1 MLTDSFNDV
10 KSGIYESLITEVIQD
25 NLSKIETHYNVEK
38 QNLDPADAAL
48 YLSRFLQNLLHWLL
62 ETCPKGNDKVVQQV
76 KISNA
81 LIYWLRDYLKT
92 EEITEN
98 LIVAKGELLKS
109 LYSTTNPIAANLK
122 EYVAKITPLTGL
134 TQSELFT
141 GSNVGLSLE
150 TELKREILSSDEI
163 WWLVSFI
170 KWTGVRI
177 FADELK
183 MLTDSGKKLKVIT
196 TSYMGATDQKAVN
209 FLGSLRNTEIK
220 LSYNISQERLHAKA
234 YMFLRNSG
242 FDTGYIGSSNMSRS
256 ALTNGLEWNLK
267 VTTKEIPHIIKKFK
281 STFETYWASSDF
293 ESYHPE
299 NEIAQER
306 LKTSLAEARGEI
318 REYPVLFF
326 DLTPHPY
333 QEQILER
340 LSVERSVHNRWRN
353 LVVAATGTGKT
364 LISAFDYQRFKREKV
379 SAKLL
384 YVAHR
389 QEILIQARITFQA
402 VLRDST
408 FGELWVGNE
417 KPSHYEHLFVSVQ
430 TLNNQI
436 GNIDLTSDFYDVVI
450 IDEVHHIA
458 AVSYRPILKRFSPK
472 ILLGLTA
479 TPERHDGTSIL
490 DDFCGTIAAELRLP
504 DAITRRYLCPFQY
517 FGINDSVD
525 LSSVEWKHGR
535 YLPSELTHLYT
546 NDNTR
551 VKHILRNMNEI
562 LGDIHSIKC
571 LAFCVSQDH
580 AEYMR
585 KKFLLEKIKADVL
598 TSINGT
604 ERSVLRQKL
613 ISGEINVLFVVDIFN
628 EGVDIPEIDTVL
640 FLRPTESLTVFL
652 QQLGRGLRL
661 TDSKD
666 CLTVLDF
673 VGNAKPEYD
682 FSSKFRGMVG
692 KSHISITE
700 EIENDFPNLPLGCSI
715 VLQKQSKEIILR
727 NIKQA
732 LVNQRRL
739 LGWIGSYSQHSEVL
753 TLPNFLKQYPSV
765 TLEDIYKSKI
775 DGGGGW
781 TRLCIKAKKIQD
793 TVDKNIEKSLFKG
806 ISNRILQ
813 CSSYSYLQFL
823 LRLFKSEG
831 KWDTSSAIE
840 NQWAMMTHYDFW
852 QQPGKDFNFKTIEE
866 SLLFL
871 ASDSILRT
879 EFIDVISLAIG
890 RIDTEEIDMGLSG
903 TALKLHSRYTRDEIL
918 ASFGVH
924 TFEKKY
930 SSREGVLFIK
940 EINTELLFVTLNKS
954 DNRFSPTTR
963 YHDYAISENLFH
975 WQSQNSARPDKGKGL
990 SYVSHKTIEK
1000 TIILFVREQSNDEYG
1015 RAMGFVNLGVVGLQ
1029 GNYGSQP
1036 MNITWKLENPLP
1048 SFLWKEAAKLAAG

>member
-1 MLTDSFNDV
+1 MM
-10 KSGIYESLITEVIQD
+10 SGLYEELITQLLQD
-25 NLSKIETHYNVEK
+25 KLSECEGECYFIERQPLEA
-38 QNLDPADAAL
+38 ADAAL
-48 YLSRFLQNLLHWLL
+48 YLSHFLQHILHVIF
-62 ETCPKGNDKVVQQV
+62 ESFKVQDKISKQ
-76 KISNA
+76 IELSNA
-81 LIYWLRDYLKT
+81 LIYWLRDYLDN
-92 EEITEN
+92 ESLTEN
-98 LIVAKGELLKS
+98 IIDAKGQLLKA
-109 LYSTTNPIAANLK
+109 LYSTKNPVATDLK
-122 EYVAKITPLTGL
+122 AYVNKITPITGL
-134 TQSELFT
+134 SQSELFT

-150 TELKREILSSDEI
+150 SELKREILSSDEI

-183 MLTDSGKKLKVIT
+183 QFTNSGRKLKIIT

-209 FLGSLRNTEIK
+209 FLGSLPNTEVRM
-220 LSYNISQERLHAKA
+220 SYNTSQERLHAKS
-234 YMFLRNSG
+234 YMFLRDSG
-242 FDTGYIGSSNMSRS
+242 FDTGYIGSSNISRS

-267 VTTKEIPHIIKKFK
+267 VTTQEIPHIITKFK
-281 STFETYWASSDF
+281 STFETYWESHEF
-293 ESYHPE
+293 EKYHPDDE
-299 NEIAQER
+299 KDQIR
-306 LKTSLAEARGEI
+306 LKKSLANARGVQNND
-318 REYPVLFF
+318 PVLFF
-326 DLTPHPY
+326 DLEPHSY
-333 QEQILER
+333 QKQILEK
-340 LSVERSVHNRWRN
+340 LHIERTIHGRHKN
-353 LVVAATGTGKT
+353 LIVAATGTGKT
-364 LISAFDYQRFKREKV
+364 VISAFDFRRFNRENPG
-379 SAKLL
+379 AKLL
-384 YVAHR
+384 FVAHR
-389 QEILIQARITFQA
+389 EEMLKQARKTFQA
-402 VLRDST
+402 VLRDAS
-408 FGELWVGNE
+408 FGELWVGGI
-417 KPSHYEHLFVSVQ
+417 KPEHFNQLFVSVQ
-430 TLNNQI
+430 TLKRQI
-436 GNIDLTSDFYDVVI
+436 ESLDLTDNFYDMII
-450 IDEVHHIA
+450 IDEVHHISA
-458 AVSYRPILKRFSPK
+458 SSYRPILSRFSPD

-479 TPERHDGTSIL
+479 TPERQDGKSIL
-490 DDFCGTIAAELRLP
+490 EDFCHTIAAELRLS
-504 DAITRRYLCPFQY
+504 DAINRRYLCPFQY
-517 FGINDSVD
+517 FGIDDVVD
-525 LSSVEWKHGR
+525 LSSVAWKKGR
-535 YLPSELTHLYT
+535 YIPGELTRIYT
-546 NDNTR
+546 QNDNR
-551 VKHILRNMNEI
+551 VNHILQNMESI
-562 LGDIHSIKC
+562 LEDIHAIKC

-580 AEYMR
+580 ADYMA
-585 KKFLLEKIKADVL
+585 KKFLIKNVRSAVL
-598 TSINGT
+598 TSRNSQDRNI
-604 ERSVLRQKL
+604 LREKL
-613 ISGEINVLFVVDIFN
+613 IRGELNILFVVDIFN

-732 LVNQRRL
+732 VVNQRRL
-739 LGWIGSYSQHSEVL
+739 LGWIGNYSQHSEVL

-890 RIDTEEIDMGLSG
+890 RIDTEEINMELSNS
-903 TALKLHSRYTRDEIL
+903 ALKLHSRYTRDEIL

-924 TFEKKY
+924 TFERKS

-940 EINTELLFVTLNKS
+940 EINVELLFVTLNKS
-954 DNRFSPTTR
+954 DKRFSPTTR

-990 SYVSHKTIEK
+990 SYVSHKKTGK

>member
-1 MLTDSFNDV
+1 MM
-10 KSGIYESLITEVIQD
+10 SGLYEELITQLLQD
-25 NLSKIETHYNVEK
+25 KLSECEGECYFIERQPLEA
-38 QNLDPADAAL
+38 ADAAL
-48 YLSRFLQNLLHWLL
+48 YLSHFLQHILHVIF
-62 ETCPKGNDKVVQQV
+62 ESFKVQDKISKQ
-76 KISNA
+76 IELSNA
-81 LIYWLRDYLKT
+81 LIYWLRDYLDN
-92 EEITEN
+92 ESLTEN
-98 LIVAKGELLKS
+98 IIDAKGQLLKA
-109 LYSTTNPIAANLK
+109 LYSTKNPVATDLK
-122 EYVAKITPLTGL
+122 AYVNKITPITGL
-134 TQSELFT
+134 SQSELFT

-150 TELKREILSSDEI
+150 SELKREILSSDEI

-183 MLTDSGKKLKVIT
+183 QFTNSGRKLKIIT

-209 FLGSLRNTEIK
+209 FLGSLPNTEVRM
-220 LSYNISQERLHAKA
+220 SYNTSQERLHAKS
-234 YMFLRNSG
+234 YMFLRDSG
-242 FDTGYIGSSNMSRS
+242 FDTGYIGSSNISRS

-267 VTTKEIPHIIKKFK
+267 VTTQEIPHIITKFK
-281 STFETYWASSDF
+281 STFETYWESHEF
-293 ESYHPE
+293 EKYHPDDE
-299 NEIAQER
+299 KDQIR
-306 LKTSLAEARGEI
+306 LKKSLANARGVQNND
-318 REYPVLFF
+318 PVLFF
-326 DLTPHPY
+326 DLEPHSY
-333 QEQILER
+333 QKQILEK
-340 LSVERSVHNRWRN
+340 LHIERTIHGRHKN
-353 LVVAATGTGKT
+353 LIVAATGTGKT
-364 LISAFDYQRFKREKV
+364 VISAFDFRRFNRENPG
-379 SAKLL
+379 AKLL
-384 YVAHR
+384 FVAHR
-389 QEILIQARITFQA
+389 EEMLKQARKTFQA
-402 VLRDST
+402 VLRDAS
-408 FGELWVGNE
+408 FGELWVGGI
-417 KPSHYEHLFVSVQ
+417 KPEHFNQLFVSVQ
-430 TLNNQI
+430 TLKGQI
-436 GNIDLTSDFYDVVI
+436 KSLVLTDDFYDMIV
-450 IDEVHHIA
+450 IDEVHHISA
-458 AVSYRPILKRFSPK
+458 NSYRSILSLFSPD

-479 TPERHDGTSIL
+479 TPERQDGKSIL
-490 DDFCGTIAAELRLP
+490 EDFCHTIAAELRLS
-504 DAITRRYLCPFQY
+504 DAINRRYLCPFQY
-517 FGINDSVD
+517 FGIDDVVD
-525 LSSVEWKHGR
+525 LSDVAWKKGR
-535 YLPSELTHLYT
+535 YIPGELTQIYT
-546 NDNTR
+546 QNDNR
-551 VKHILRNMNEI
+551 VNHILQNMDSI
-562 LGDIHSIKC
+562 LEDIHAIKC

-580 AEYMR
+580 ADYMAQ
-585 KKFLLEKIKADVL
+585 KFLIKNVRSAVL
-598 TSINGT
+598 TSRNSKDRDI
-604 ERSVLRQKL
+604 LREKL
-613 ISGEINVLFVVDIFN
+613 IRGELNILFVVDIFN

>member
-1 MLTDSFNDV
+1 MM
-10 KSGIYESLITEVIQD
+10 SGLYEELITQLLQD
-25 NLSKIETHYNVEK
+25 KLSECEGECYFIERQPLEA
-38 QNLDPADAAL
+38 ADAAL
-48 YLSRFLQNLLHWLL
+48 YLSHFLQHILHVIF
-62 ETCPKGNDKVVQQV
+62 ESFKVQDKISKQ
-76 KISNA
+76 IELSNA
-81 LIYWLRDYLKT
+81 LIYWLRDYLDN
-92 EEITEN
+92 EHLTEN
-98 LIVAKGELLKS
+98 IIDAKGQLLKA
-109 LYSTTNPIAANLK
+109 LYSTKNPVATDLK
-122 EYVAKITPLTGL
+122 AYVNKITPITGL
-134 TQSELFT
+134 SQSELFT

-150 TELKREILSSDEI
+150 SELKREILSSDEI

-183 MLTDSGKKLKVIT
+183 QFTNSGRKLKIIT

-209 FLGSLRNTEIK
+209 FLGSLPNTEVRM
-220 LSYNISQERLHAKA
+220 SYNTSQERLHAKS
-234 YMFLRNSG
+234 YMFLRDSG
-242 FDTGYIGSSNMSRS
+242 FDTGYIGSSNISRS

-267 VTTKEIPHIIKKFK
+267 VTTQEIPHIITKFK
-281 STFETYWASSDF
+281 STFETYWESHEF
-293 ESYHPE
+293 EKYHPDDE
-299 NEIAQER
+299 KDQIR
-306 LKTSLAEARGEI
+306 LKKSLANARGVQNND
-318 REYPVLFF
+318 PVLFF
-326 DLTPHPY
+326 DLEPHSY
-333 QEQILER
+333 QKQILEK
-340 LSVERSVHNRWRN
+340 LHIERTIHGRHKN
-353 LVVAATGTGKT
+353 LIVAATGTGKT
-364 LISAFDYQRFKREKV
+364 VISAFDFRRFNRENPG
-379 SAKLL
+379 AKLL
-384 YVAHR
+384 FVAHR
-389 QEILIQARITFQA
+389 EEMLKQARKTFQA
-402 VLRDST
+402 VLRDAS
-408 FGELWVGNE
+408 FGELWVGGI
-417 KPSHYEHLFVSVQ
+417 KPEHFNQLFVSVQ
-430 TLNNQI
+430 TLKGQI
-436 GNIDLTSDFYDVVI
+436 KSLVLTDDFYDMIV
-450 IDEVHHIA
+450 IDEVHHISA
-458 AVSYRPILKRFSPK
+458 NSYRSILSLFSPD

-479 TPERHDGTSIL
+479 TPERQDGKSIL
-490 DDFCGTIAAELRLP
+490 EDFCHTIAAELRLS
-504 DAITRRYLCPFQY
+504 DAINRRYLCPFQY
-517 FGINDSVD
+517 FGIDDVVD
-525 LSSVEWKHGR
+525 LSDVAWKKGR
-535 YLPSELTHLYT
+535 YIPGELTQIYT
-546 NDNTR
+546 QNDNR
-551 VKHILRNMNEI
+551 VNHILQNMDSI
-562 LGDIHSIKC
+562 LEDIHAIKC

-580 AEYMR
+580 ADYMAQ
-585 KKFLLEKIKADVL
+585 KFLIKNVRSAVL
-598 TSINGT
+598 TSRNSKDRDI
-604 ERSVLRQKL
+604 LREKL
-613 ISGEINVLFVVDIFN
+613 IRGELNILFVVDIFN

>member
-1 MLTDSFNDV
+1 MM
-10 KSGIYESLITEVIQD
+10 SGLYEELITQLLQD
-25 NLSKIETHYNVEK
+25 KLSECEGECYFIERQPLEA
-38 QNLDPADAAL
+38 ADAAL
-48 YLSRFLQNLLHWLL
+48 YLSHFLQHILHVIF
-62 ETCPKGNDKVVQQV
+62 ESFKVQDKISKQ
-76 KISNA
+76 IELSNA
-81 LIYWLRDYLKT
+81 LIYWLRDYLDN
-92 EEITEN
+92 ESLTEN
-98 LIVAKGELLKS
+98 IIDAKGQLLKA
-109 LYSTTNPIAANLK
+109 LYSTKNPVATDLK
-122 EYVAKITPLTGL
+122 AYVNKITPITGL
-134 TQSELFT
+134 SQSELFT

-150 TELKREILSSDEI
+150 SELKREILSSDEI

-183 MLTDSGKKLKVIT
+183 QFTNSGRKLKIIT

-209 FLGSLRNTEIK
+209 FLGSLPNTEVRM
-220 LSYNISQERLHAKA
+220 SYNTSQERLHAKS
-234 YMFLRNSG
+234 YMFLRDSG
-242 FDTGYIGSSNMSRS
+242 FDTGYIGSSNISRS

-267 VTTKEIPHIIKKFK
+267 VTTQEIPHIITKFK
-281 STFETYWASSDF
+281 STFETYWESHEF
-293 ESYHPE
+293 EKYHPDDE
-299 NEIAQER
+299 KDQIR
-306 LKTSLAEARGEI
+306 LKKSLANARGVQNND
-318 REYPVLFF
+318 PVLFF
-326 DLTPHPY
+326 DLEPHSY
-333 QEQILER
+333 QKQILEK
-340 LSVERSVHNRWRN
+340 LHIERTIHSRHKN
-353 LVVAATGTGKT
+353 LIVAATGTGKT
-364 LISAFDYQRFKREKV
+364 VISAFDFRRFNRENPG
-379 SAKLL
+379 AKLL
-384 YVAHR
+384 FVAHR
-389 QEILIQARITFQA
+389 EEMLKQARKTFQA
-402 VLRDST
+402 VLRDAS
-408 FGELWVGNE
+408 FGELWVGGI
-417 KPSHYEHLFVSVQ
+417 KPEHFNQLFVSVQ
-430 TLNNQI
+430 TLKGQI
-436 GNIDLTSDFYDVVI
+436 KSLVLTDDFYDMIV
-450 IDEVHHIA
+450 IDEVHHISA
-458 AVSYRPILKRFSPK
+458 NSYRSILSLFSPD

-479 TPERHDGTSIL
+479 TPERQDGKSIL
-490 DDFCGTIAAELRLP
+490 EDFCHTIAAELRLS
-504 DAITRRYLCPFQY
+504 DAINRRYLCPFQY
-517 FGINDSVD
+517 FGIDDVVD
-525 LSSVEWKHGR
+525 LSDVAWKKGR
-535 YLPSELTHLYT
+535 YIPGELTQIYT
-546 NDNTR
+546 QNDNR
-551 VKHILRNMNEI
+551 VNHILQNMDSI
-562 LGDIHSIKC
+562 LEDIHAIKC

-580 AEYMR
+580 ADYMAQ
-585 KKFLLEKIKADVL
+585 KFLIKNVRSAVL
-598 TSINGT
+598 TSRNSKDRDI
-604 ERSVLRQKL
+604 LREKL
-613 ISGEINVLFVVDIFN
+613 IRGELNILFVVDIFN

-739 LGWIGSYSQHSEVL
+739 LGWISNYSQHSEVL

>member
-1 MLTDSFNDV
+1 MM
-10 KSGIYESLITEVIQD
+10 SGLYEELITQLLQDKLSECEDECYFIERQPLEV
-25 NLSKIETHYNVEK
+25 
-38 QNLDPADAAL
+38 ADAAL
-48 YLSRFLQNLLHWLL
+48 YLSHFLQHILHVVF
-62 ETCPKGNDKVVQQV
+62 ESFKVQDKVSKQ
-76 KISNA
+76 IELSNA
-81 LIYWLRDYLKT
+81 LIYWLRDYLDN
-92 EEITEN
+92 ESLTEN
-98 LIVAKGELLKS
+98 IIDAKGQLLKA
-109 LYSTTNPIAANLK
+109 LYSTKNPVATDLK
-122 EYVAKITPLTGL
+122 AYVNKITPITGL
-134 TQSELFT
+134 SQSELFT

-150 TELKREILSSDEI
+150 SELKREILSSDEI

-183 MLTDSGKKLKVIT
+183 QFTNSGRKLKIIT

-209 FLGSLRNTEIK
+209 FLGSLPNTEVRM
-220 LSYNISQERLHAKA
+220 SYNTSQERLHAKS
-234 YMFLRNSG
+234 YMFLRDSG
-242 FDTGYIGSSNMSRS
+242 FDTGYIGSSNISRS

-267 VTTKEIPHIIKKFK
+267 VTTQEIPHILTKFK
-281 STFETYWASSDF
+281 STFETYWESHEF
-293 ESYHPE
+293 EKYHPDDE
-299 NEIAQER
+299 KDQIR
-306 LKTSLAEARGEI
+306 LKKSLANARGIHHDE
-318 REYPVLFF
+318 PVLFF
-326 DLTPHPY
+326 DLEPHPY
-333 QEQILER
+333 QKQILEK
-340 LSVERSVHNRWRN
+340 LHIERTIHGRHKN
-353 LVVAATGTGKT
+353 LIVAATGTGKT
-364 LISAFDYQRFKREKV
+364 VISAFDFRQFNRENPG
-379 SAKLL
+379 AKLL
-384 YVAHR
+384 FVAHR
-389 QEILIQARITFQA
+389 EEMLKQARKTFQA
-402 VLRDST
+402 VLRDAS
-408 FGELWVGNE
+408 FGELWVGGI
-417 KPSHYEHLFVSVQ
+417 KPEHFNQLFVSVQ
-430 TLNNQI
+430 TLKRQI
-436 GNIDLTSDFYDVVI
+436 ESLDLTDNFYDMII
-450 IDEVHHIA
+450 IDEVHHISA
-458 AVSYRPILKRFSPK
+458 SSYRPILSRFSPD

-479 TPERHDGTSIL
+479 TPERQDGKSIL
-490 DDFCGTIAAELRLP
+490 EDFCHTIAAELRLS
-504 DAITRRYLCPFQY
+504 DAINRRYLCPFQY
-517 FGINDSVD
+517 FGIDDVVD
-525 LSSVEWKHGR
+525 LSSVAWKKGR
-535 YLPSELTHLYT
+535 YIPGELTRIYT
-546 NDNTR
+546 QNDNR
-551 VKHILRNMNEI
+551 VNHILQNMESI
-562 LGDIHSIKC
+562 LEDIHAIKC

-580 AEYMR
+580 ADYMA
-585 KKFLLEKIKADVL
+585 KKFLIKNVRSAVL
-598 TSINGT
+598 TSRNSQDRNI
-604 ERSVLRQKL
+604 LREKL
-613 ISGEINVLFVVDIFN
+613 IRGELNILFVVDIFN

-732 LVNQRRL
+732 VVNQRRL
-739 LGWIGSYSQHSEVL
+739 LGWIGNYSQHSEVL

-793 TVDKNIEKSLFKG
+793 TVDENIEKSLFKG
-806 ISNRILQ
+806 VSNRILQ

-823 LRLFKSEG
+823 LRLFNSKG
-831 KWDTSSAIE
+831 KWNTSSAVE
-840 NQWAMMTHYDFW
+840 NQWAMMAHYDFW

-890 RIDTEEIDMGLSG
+890 RIDTEEINMELSNS
-903 TALKLHSRYTRDEIL
+903 ALKLHSRYTRDEIL

-924 TFEKKY
+924 TFERKS

-940 EINTELLFVTLNKS
+940 EINVELLFVTLNKS
-954 DNRFSPTTR
+954 DKRFSPTTR

-990 SYVSHKTIEK
+990 SYVSHKKTGK

>member
-1 MLTDSFNDV
+1 MKTGL
-10 KSGIYESLITEVIQD
+10 YEELITQLLQD
-25 NLSKIETHYNVEK
+25 KLSECEGECYFIERQPLEA
-38 QNLDPADAAL
+38 ADAAL
-48 YLSRFLQNLLHWLL
+48 YLSHFLQHILHVIF
-62 ETCPKGNDKVVQQV
+62 ESFKVQDKISKQ
-76 KISNA
+76 IELSNA
-81 LIYWLRDYLKT
+81 LIYWLRDYLDN
-92 EEITEN
+92 ESLTEN
-98 LIVAKGELLKS
+98 IIDAKGQLLKA
-109 LYSTTNPIAANLK
+109 LYSTKNPVATDLK
-122 EYVAKITPLTGL
+122 AYVNKITPITGL
-134 TQSELFT
+134 SQSELFT

-150 TELKREILSSDEI
+150 SELKREILSSDEI

-183 MLTDSGKKLKVIT
+183 QFTNSGRKLKIIT

-209 FLGSLRNTEIK
+209 FLGSLPNTEVRM
-220 LSYNISQERLHAKA
+220 SYNTSQERLHAKS
-234 YMFLRNSG
+234 YMFLRDSG
-242 FDTGYIGSSNMSRS
+242 FDTGYIGSSNISRS

-267 VTTKEIPHIIKKFK
+267 VTTQEIPHIITKFK
-281 STFETYWASSDF
+281 STFETYWESHEF
-293 ESYHPE
+293 EKYHPDDE
-299 NEIAQER
+299 KDQIR
-306 LKTSLAEARGEI
+306 LKKSLANARGVQNND
-318 REYPVLFF
+318 PVLFF
-326 DLTPHPY
+326 DLEPHSY
-333 QEQILER
+333 QKQILEK
-340 LSVERSVHNRWRN
+340 LHIERTIHGRHKN
-353 LVVAATGTGKT
+353 LIVAATGTGKT
-364 LISAFDYQRFKREKV
+364 VISAFDFRRFNRENPG
-379 SAKLL
+379 AKLL
-384 YVAHR
+384 FVAHR
-389 QEILIQARITFQA
+389 EEMLKQARKTFQA
-402 VLRDST
+402 VLRDAS
-408 FGELWVGNE
+408 FGELWVGGI
-417 KPSHYEHLFVSVQ
+417 KPEHFNQLFVSVQ
-430 TLNNQI
+430 TLKGQI
-436 GNIDLTSDFYDVVI
+436 KSLVLTDDFYDMIV
-450 IDEVHHIA
+450 IDEVHHISA
-458 AVSYRPILKRFSPK
+458 NSYRSILSLFSPD

-479 TPERHDGTSIL
+479 TPERQDGKSIL
-490 DDFCGTIAAELRLP
+490 EDFCHTIAAELRLS
-504 DAITRRYLCPFQY
+504 DAINRRYLCPFQY
-517 FGINDSVD
+517 FGIDDVVD
-525 LSSVEWKHGR
+525 LSDVTWKKGR
-535 YLPSELTHLYT
+535 YIPGELTQIYT
-546 NDNTR
+546 QNDNR
-551 VKHILRNMNEI
+551 VNHILQNMDSI
-562 LGDIHSIKC
+562 LEDIHAIKC

-580 AEYMR
+580 ADYMAQ
-585 KKFLLEKIKADVL
+585 KFLIKNVRSAVL
-598 TSINGT
+598 TSRNSKDRDT
-604 ERSVLRQKL
+604 LRKKL
-613 ISGEINVLFVVDIFN
+613 IRGELNILFVVDIFN

-739 LGWIGSYSQHSEVL
+739 LGWISNYSQHSEVL

>member
-1 MLTDSFNDV
+1 MKTGL
-10 KSGIYESLITEVIQD
+10 YEELITQLLQD
-25 NLSKIETHYNVEK
+25 KLSECEGECYFIERQPLEA
-38 QNLDPADAAL
+38 ADAAL
-48 YLSRFLQNLLHWLL
+48 YLSHFLQHILHVIF
-62 ETCPKGNDKVVQQV
+62 ESFKVQDKISKQ
-76 KISNA
+76 IELSNA
-81 LIYWLRDYLKT
+81 LIYWLRDYLDN
-92 EEITEN
+92 EHLTEN
-98 LIVAKGELLKS
+98 IIDAKGQLLKA
-109 LYSTTNPIAANLK
+109 LYSTNNPVATDLRA
-122 EYVAKITPLTGL
+122 YVNKITPITGL
-134 TQSELFT
+134 SQSELFT

-150 TELKREILSSDEI
+150 SELKREILSSDEI

-183 MLTDSGKKLKVIT
+183 QFTNSGRKLKIIT

-209 FLGSLRNTEIK
+209 FLGSLPNTEVRM
-220 LSYNISQERLHAKA
+220 SYNTSQERLHAKS
-234 YMFLRNSG
+234 YMFLRDSG
-242 FDTGYIGSSNMSRS
+242 FDTGYIGSSNISRS

-267 VTTKEIPHIIKKFK
+267 VTTQEIPHIITKFK
-281 STFETYWASSDF
+281 STFETYWESHEF
-293 ESYHPE
+293 EKYHPDDE
-299 NEIAQER
+299 KDQIR
-306 LKTSLAEARGEI
+306 LKKSLANARGVQNND
-318 REYPVLFF
+318 PVLFF
-326 DLTPHPY
+326 DLEPHSY
-333 QEQILER
+333 QKQILEK
-340 LSVERSVHNRWRN
+340 LHIERTIHGRHKN
-353 LVVAATGTGKT
+353 LIVAATGTGKT
-364 LISAFDYQRFKREKV
+364 VISAFDFRRFNRENPG
-379 SAKLL
+379 AKLL
-384 YVAHR
+384 FVAHR
-389 QEILIQARITFQA
+389 EEMLKQARKTFQA
-402 VLRDST
+402 VLRDAS
-408 FGELWVGNE
+408 FGELWVGGI
-417 KPSHYEHLFVSVQ
+417 KPEHFNQLFVSVQ
-430 TLNNQI
+430 TLKGQI
-436 GNIDLTSDFYDVVI
+436 KSLVLTDDFYDMIV
-450 IDEVHHIA
+450 IDEVHHISA
-458 AVSYRPILKRFSPK
+458 NSYRSILSLFSPD

-479 TPERHDGTSIL
+479 TPERQDGKSIL
-490 DDFCGTIAAELRLP
+490 EDFCHTIAAELRLS
-504 DAITRRYLCPFQY
+504 DAINRRYLCPFQY
-517 FGINDSVD
+517 FGIDDVVD
-525 LSSVEWKHGR
+525 LSDVAWKKGR
-535 YLPSELTHLYT
+535 YIPGELTQIYT
-546 NDNTR
+546 QNDNR
-551 VKHILRNMNEI
+551 VNHILQNMDSI
-562 LGDIHSIKC
+562 LEDIHAIKC

-580 AEYMR
+580 ADYMAQ
-585 KKFLLEKIKADVL
+585 KFLIKNVRSAVL
-598 TSINGT
+598 TSRNSKDRDI
-604 ERSVLRQKL
+604 LREKL
-613 ISGEINVLFVVDIFN
+613 IRGELNILFVVDIFN

-739 LGWIGSYSQHSEVL
+739 LGWISNYSQHSEVL

>member
-1 MLTDSFNDV
+1 MM
-10 KSGIYESLITEVIQD
+10 SGLYEELITQLLQD
-25 NLSKIETHYNVEK
+25 KLSECEGECYFIERQPLEA
-38 QNLDPADAAL
+38 ADAAL
-48 YLSRFLQNLLHWLL
+48 YLSHFLQHILHVIF
-62 ETCPKGNDKVVQQV
+62 ESFKVQDKISKQ
-76 KISNA
+76 IELSNA
-81 LIYWLRDYLKT
+81 LIYWLRDYLDN
-92 EEITEN
+92 ESLTEN
-98 LIVAKGELLKS
+98 IIDAKGQLLKA
-109 LYSTTNPIAANLK
+109 LYSTKNPVATDLK
-122 EYVAKITPLTGL
+122 AYVNKITPITGL
-134 TQSELFT
+134 SQSELFT

-150 TELKREILSSDEI
+150 SELKREILSSDEI

-183 MLTDSGKKLKVIT
+183 QFTNSGRKLKIIT

-209 FLGSLRNTEIK
+209 FLGSLPNTEVRM
-220 LSYNISQERLHAKA
+220 SYNTSQERLHAKS
-234 YMFLRNSG
+234 YMFLRDSG
-242 FDTGYIGSSNMSRS
+242 FDTGYIGSSNISRS

-267 VTTKEIPHIIKKFK
+267 VTTQEIPHIITKFK
-281 STFETYWASSDF
+281 STFETYWESHEF
-293 ESYHPE
+293 EKYHPDDE
-299 NEIAQER
+299 KDQIR
-306 LKTSLAEARGEI
+306 LKKSLANARGVQNND
-318 REYPVLFF
+318 PVLFF
-326 DLTPHPY
+326 DLEPHSY
-333 QEQILER
+333 QKQILEK
-340 LSVERSVHNRWRN
+340 LHIERTIHGRHKN
-353 LVVAATGTGKT
+353 LIVAATGTGKT
-364 LISAFDYQRFKREKV
+364 VISAFDFRRFNRENPG
-379 SAKLL
+379 AKLL
-384 YVAHR
+384 FVAHR
-389 QEILIQARITFQA
+389 EEMLKQARKTFQA
-402 VLRDST
+402 VLRDAS
-408 FGELWVGNE
+408 FGELWVGGI
-417 KPSHYEHLFVSVQ
+417 KPEHFNQLFVSVQ
-430 TLNNQI
+430 TLKGQI
-436 GNIDLTSDFYDVVI
+436 KSLVLTDDFYDMIV
-450 IDEVHHIA
+450 IDEVHHISA
-458 AVSYRPILKRFSPK
+458 NSYRSILSLFSPD

-479 TPERHDGTSIL
+479 TPERQDGKSIL
-490 DDFCGTIAAELRLP
+490 EDFCHTIAAELRLS
-504 DAITRRYLCPFQY
+504 DAINRRYLCPFQY
-517 FGINDSVD
+517 FGIDDVVD
-525 LSSVEWKHGR
+525 LSDVTWKKGR
-535 YLPSELTHLYT
+535 YIPGELTQIYT
-546 NDNTR
+546 QNDNR
-551 VKHILRNMNEI
+551 VNHILQNMDSI
-562 LGDIHSIKC
+562 LEDIHAIKC

-580 AEYMR
+580 ADYMAQ
-585 KKFLLEKIKADVL
+585 KFLIKNVRSAVL
-598 TSINGT
+598 TSRNSKDRDT
-604 ERSVLRQKL
+604 LRKKL
-613 ISGEINVLFVVDIFN
+613 IRGELNILFVVDIFN

>member
-1 MLTDSFNDV
+1 MKTGL
-10 KSGIYESLITEVIQD
+10 YEELITQLLQD
-25 NLSKIETHYNVEK
+25 KLSECEGECYFIERQPLEA
-38 QNLDPADAAL
+38 ADAAL
-48 YLSRFLQNLLHWLL
+48 YLSHFLQHILHVIF
-62 ETCPKGNDKVVQQV
+62 ESFKVQDKISKQ
-76 KISNA
+76 IELSNA
-81 LIYWLRDYLKT
+81 LIYWLRDYLDN
-92 EEITEN
+92 ESLTEN
-98 LIVAKGELLKS
+98 IIDAKGQLLKA
-109 LYSTTNPIAANLK
+109 LYSTKNPVATDLK
-122 EYVAKITPLTGL
+122 AYVNKITPITGL
-134 TQSELFT
+134 SQSELFT

-150 TELKREILSSDEI
+150 SELKREILSSDEI

-183 MLTDSGKKLKVIT
+183 QFTNSGRKLKIIT

-209 FLGSLRNTEIK
+209 FLGSLPNTEVRM
-220 LSYNISQERLHAKA
+220 SYNTSQERLHAKS
-234 YMFLRNSG
+234 YMFLRDSG
-242 FDTGYIGSSNMSRS
+242 FDTGYIGSSNISRS

-267 VTTKEIPHIIKKFK
+267 VTTQEIPHIITKFK
-281 STFETYWASSDF
+281 STFETYWESHEF
-293 ESYHPE
+293 EKYHPDDE
-299 NEIAQER
+299 KDQIR
-306 LKTSLAEARGEI
+306 LKKSLANARGVQNND
-318 REYPVLFF
+318 PVLFF
-326 DLTPHPY
+326 DLEPHSY
-333 QEQILER
+333 QKQILEK
-340 LSVERSVHNRWRN
+340 LHIERTIHGRHKN
-353 LVVAATGTGKT
+353 LIVAATGTGKT
-364 LISAFDYQRFKREKV
+364 VISAFDFRRFNRENPG
-379 SAKLL
+379 AKLL
-384 YVAHR
+384 FVAHR
-389 QEILIQARITFQA
+389 EEMLKQARKTFQA
-402 VLRDST
+402 VLRDAS
-408 FGELWVGNE
+408 FGELWVGGI
-417 KPSHYEHLFVSVQ
+417 KPEHFNQLFVSVQ
-430 TLNNQI
+430 TLKGQI
-436 GNIDLTSDFYDVVI
+436 KSLVLTDDFYDMIV
-450 IDEVHHIA
+450 IDEVHHISA
-458 AVSYRPILKRFSPK
+458 NSYRSILSLFSPD

-479 TPERHDGTSIL
+479 TPERQDGKSIL
-490 DDFCGTIAAELRLP
+490 EDFCHTIAAELRLS
-504 DAITRRYLCPFQY
+504 DAINRRYLCPFQY
-517 FGINDSVD
+517 FGIDDVVD
-525 LSSVEWKHGR
+525 LSDVAWKKGR
-535 YLPSELTHLYT
+535 YIPGELTQIYT
-546 NDNTR
+546 QNDNR
-551 VKHILRNMNEI
+551 VNHILQNMDSI
-562 LGDIHSIKC
+562 LEDIHAIKC

-580 AEYMR
+580 ADYMAQ
-585 KKFLLEKIKADVL
+585 KFLIKNVRSAVL
-598 TSINGT
+598 TSRNSKDRDI
-604 ERSVLRQKL
+604 LREKL
-613 ISGEINVLFVVDIFN
+613 IRGELNILFVVDIFN

-739 LGWIGSYSQHSEVL
+739 LGWISNYSQHSEVL

-840 NQWAMMTHYDFW
+840 NQWAMMTYYDFW

-990 SYVSHKTIEK
+990 SYVSHKKIEK

>member
-1 MLTDSFNDV
+1 MM
-10 KSGIYESLITEVIQD
+10 SGLYEELITQLLQD
-25 NLSKIETHYNVEK
+25 KLSECEGECYFIERQPLEA
-38 QNLDPADAAL
+38 ADAAL
-48 YLSRFLQNLLHWLL
+48 YLSHFLQHILHVIF
-62 ETCPKGNDKVVQQV
+62 ESFKVQDKISKQ
-76 KISNA
+76 IELSNA
-81 LIYWLRDYLKT
+81 LIYWLRDYLDN
-92 EEITEN
+92 ESLTEN
-98 LIVAKGELLKS
+98 IIDAKGQLLKA
-109 LYSTTNPIAANLK
+109 LYSTKNPVATDLK
-122 EYVAKITPLTGL
+122 AYVNKITPITGL
-134 TQSELFT
+134 SQSELFT

-150 TELKREILSSDEI
+150 SELKREILSSDEI

-183 MLTDSGKKLKVIT
+183 QFTNSGRKLKIIT

-209 FLGSLRNTEIK
+209 FLGSLPNTEVRM
-220 LSYNISQERLHAKA
+220 SYNTSQERLHAKS
-234 YMFLRNSG
+234 YMFLRDSG
-242 FDTGYIGSSNMSRS
+242 FDTGYIGSSNISRS

-267 VTTKEIPHIIKKFK
+267 VTTQEIPHIITKFK
-281 STFETYWASSDF
+281 STFETYWESHEF
-293 ESYHPE
+293 EKYHPDDE
-299 NEIAQER
+299 KDQIR
-306 LKTSLAEARGEI
+306 LKKSLANARGVQNND
-318 REYPVLFF
+318 PVLFF
-326 DLTPHPY
+326 DLEPHSY
-333 QEQILER
+333 QKQILEK
-340 LSVERSVHNRWRN
+340 LHIERTIHSRHKN
-353 LVVAATGTGKT
+353 LIVAATGTGKT
-364 LISAFDYQRFKREKV
+364 VISAFDFRRFNRENPG
-379 SAKLL
+379 AKLL
-384 YVAHR
+384 FVAHR
-389 QEILIQARITFQA
+389 EEMLKQARKTFQA
-402 VLRDST
+402 VLRDAS
-408 FGELWVGNE
+408 FGELWVGGI
-417 KPSHYEHLFVSVQ
+417 KPEHFNQLFVSVQ
-430 TLNNQI
+430 TLKGQI
-436 GNIDLTSDFYDVVI
+436 KSLVLTDDFYDMIV
-450 IDEVHHIA
+450 IDEVHHISA
-458 AVSYRPILKRFSPK
+458 NSYRSILSLFSPD

-479 TPERHDGTSIL
+479 TPERQDGKSIL
-490 DDFCGTIAAELRLP
+490 EDFCHTIAAELRLS
-504 DAITRRYLCPFQY
+504 DAINRRYLCPFQY
-517 FGINDSVD
+517 FGIDDVVD
-525 LSSVEWKHGR
+525 LSDVTWKKGR
-535 YLPSELTHLYT
+535 YIPGELTQIYT
-546 NDNTR
+546 QNDNR
-551 VKHILRNMNEI
+551 VNHILQNMDSI
-562 LGDIHSIKC
+562 LEDIHAIKC

-580 AEYMR
+580 ADYMAQ
-585 KKFLLEKIKADVL
+585 KFLIKNVRSAVL
-598 TSINGT
+598 TSRNSKDRDI
-604 ERSVLRQKL
+604 LREKL
-613 ISGEINVLFVVDIFN
+613 IRGELNILFVVDIFN

>member
-1 MLTDSFNDV
+1 MKTGL
-10 KSGIYESLITEVIQD
+10 YEELITQLLQD
-25 NLSKIETHYNVEK
+25 KLSECEGECYFIERQPLEA
-38 QNLDPADAAL
+38 ADAAL
-48 YLSRFLQNLLHWLL
+48 YLSHFLQHILHVIF
-62 ETCPKGNDKVVQQV
+62 ESFKVQDKISKQ
-76 KISNA
+76 IELSNA
-81 LIYWLRDYLKT
+81 LIYWLRDYLDN
-92 EEITEN
+92 ESLTEN
-98 LIVAKGELLKS
+98 IIDAKGQLLKA
-109 LYSTTNPIAANLK
+109 LYSTKNPVATDLK
-122 EYVAKITPLTGL
+122 AYVNKITPITGL
-134 TQSELFT
+134 SQSELFT

-150 TELKREILSSDEI
+150 SELKREILSSDEI

-183 MLTDSGKKLKVIT
+183 QFTNSGRKLKIIT

-209 FLGSLRNTEIK
+209 FLGSLPNTEVRM
-220 LSYNISQERLHAKA
+220 SYNTSQERLHAKS
-234 YMFLRNSG
+234 YMFLRDSG
-242 FDTGYIGSSNMSRS
+242 FDTGYIGSSNISRS

-267 VTTKEIPHIIKKFK
+267 VTTQEIPHIITKFK
-281 STFETYWASSDF
+281 STFETYWESHEF
-293 ESYHPE
+293 EKYHPDDE
-299 NEIAQER
+299 KDQIR
-306 LKTSLAEARGEI
+306 LKKSLANARGVQNND
-318 REYPVLFF
+318 PVLFF
-326 DLTPHPY
+326 DLEPHSY
-333 QEQILER
+333 QKQILEK
-340 LSVERSVHNRWRN
+340 LHIERTIHGRHKN
-353 LVVAATGTGKT
+353 LIVAATGTGKT
-364 LISAFDYQRFKREKV
+364 VISAFDFRRFNRENPG
-379 SAKLL
+379 AKLL
-384 YVAHR
+384 FVAHR
-389 QEILIQARITFQA
+389 EEMLKQARKTFQA
-402 VLRDST
+402 VLRDAS
-408 FGELWVGNE
+408 FGELWVGGI
-417 KPSHYEHLFVSVQ
+417 KPEHFNQLFVSVQ
-430 TLNNQI
+430 TLKGQI
-436 GNIDLTSDFYDVVI
+436 KSLVLTDDFYDMIV
-450 IDEVHHIA
+450 IDEVHHISA
-458 AVSYRPILKRFSPK
+458 NSYRSILSLFSPD

-479 TPERHDGTSIL
+479 TPERQDGKSIL
-490 DDFCGTIAAELRLP
+490 EDFCHTIAAELRLS
-504 DAITRRYLCPFQY
+504 DAINRRYLCPFQY
-517 FGINDSVD
+517 FGIDDVVD
-525 LSSVEWKHGR
+525 LSDVTWKKGR
-535 YLPSELTHLYT
+535 YIPGELTQIYT
-546 NDNTR
+546 QNDNR
-551 VKHILRNMNEI
+551 VNHILQNMDSI
-562 LGDIHSIKC
+562 LEDIHAIKC

-580 AEYMR
+580 ADYMAQ
-585 KKFLLEKIKADVL
+585 KFLIKNVRSAVL
-598 TSINGT
+598 TSRNSKDRDI
-604 ERSVLRQKL
+604 LREKL
-613 ISGEINVLFVVDIFN
+613 IRGELNILFVVDIFN

>member
-1 MLTDSFNDV
+1 MKTGL
-10 KSGIYESLITEVIQD
+10 YEELITQLLQDKLSECEGECYFIERQPLEV
-25 NLSKIETHYNVEK
+25 
-38 QNLDPADAAL
+38 ADAAL
-48 YLSRFLQNLLHWLL
+48 YLSHFLQHILHVVF
-62 ETCPKGNDKVVQQV
+62 ESFKVQDKISKQ
-76 KISNA
+76 IELSNA
-81 LIYWLRDYLKT
+81 LIYWLRDYLDN
-92 EEITEN
+92 ESLTEN
-98 LIVAKGELLKS
+98 IIDAKGQLLKA
-109 LYSTTNPIAANLK
+109 LYSTKNPVATDLK
-122 EYVAKITPLTGL
+122 AYVNKITPITGL
-134 TQSELFT
+134 SQSELFT

-150 TELKREILSSDEI
+150 SELKREILSSDEI

-183 MLTDSGKKLKVIT
+183 QFTNSGRKLKIIT

-209 FLGSLRNTEIK
+209 FLGSLPNTEVRM
-220 LSYNISQERLHAKA
+220 SYNTSQERLHAKS
-234 YMFLRNSG
+234 YMFLRDSG
-242 FDTGYIGSSNMSRS
+242 FDTGYIGSSNISRS

-267 VTTKEIPHIIKKFK
+267 VTTQEIPHIITKFK
-281 STFETYWASSDF
+281 STFETYWESHEF
-293 ESYHPE
+293 EKYHPDDE
-299 NEIAQER
+299 KDQIR
-306 LKTSLAEARGEI
+306 LKKSLANARGVQNND
-318 REYPVLFF
+318 PVLFF
-326 DLTPHPY
+326 DLEPHSY
-333 QEQILER
+333 QKQILEK
-340 LSVERSVHNRWRN
+340 LHIERTIHGRHKN
-353 LVVAATGTGKT
+353 LIVAATGTGKT
-364 LISAFDYQRFKREKV
+364 VISAFDFRRFNRENPG
-379 SAKLL
+379 AKLL
-384 YVAHR
+384 FVAHR
-389 QEILIQARITFQA
+389 EEMLKQARKTFQA
-402 VLRDST
+402 VLRDAS
-408 FGELWVGNE
+408 FGELWVGGI
-417 KPSHYEHLFVSVQ
+417 KPEHFNQLFVSVQ
-430 TLNNQI
+430 TLKGQI
-436 GNIDLTSDFYDVVI
+436 KSLVLTDDFYDMIV
-450 IDEVHHIA
+450 IDEVHHISA
-458 AVSYRPILKRFSPK
+458 NSYRSILSLFSPD

-479 TPERHDGTSIL
+479 TPERQDGKSIL
-490 DDFCGTIAAELRLP
+490 EDFCHTIAAELRLS
-504 DAITRRYLCPFQY
+504 DAINRRYLCPFQY
-517 FGINDSVD
+517 FGIDDVVD
-525 LSSVEWKHGR
+525 LSDVAWKKGR
-535 YLPSELTHLYT
+535 YIPGELTQIYT
-546 NDNTR
+546 QNDNR
-551 VKHILRNMNEI
+551 VNHILQNMDSI
-562 LGDIHSIKC
+562 LEDIHAIKC

-580 AEYMR
+580 ADYMAQ
-585 KKFLLEKIKADVL
+585 KFLIKNVRSAVL
-598 TSINGT
+598 TSRNSKDRDI
-604 ERSVLRQKL
+604 LREKL
-613 ISGEINVLFVVDIFN
+613 IRGELNILFVVDIFN

-739 LGWIGSYSQHSEVL
+739 LGWISNYSQHSEVL

>member
-1 MLTDSFNDV
+1 MKTGL
-10 KSGIYESLITEVIQD
+10 YEELITQLLQD
-25 NLSKIETHYNVEK
+25 KLSECEGECYFIERQPLEA
-38 QNLDPADAAL
+38 ADAAL
-48 YLSRFLQNLLHWLL
+48 YLSHFLQHILHVIF
-62 ETCPKGNDKVVQQV
+62 ESFKVQDKISKQ
-76 KISNA
+76 IELSNA
-81 LIYWLRDYLKT
+81 LIYWLRDYLDN
-92 EEITEN
+92 ESLTEN
-98 LIVAKGELLKS
+98 IIDAKGQLLKA
-109 LYSTTNPIAANLK
+109 LYSTKNPVATDLK
-122 EYVAKITPLTGL
+122 AYVNKITPITGL
-134 TQSELFT
+134 SQSELFT

-150 TELKREILSSDEI
+150 SELKREILSSDEI

-183 MLTDSGKKLKVIT
+183 QFTNSGRKLKIIT

-209 FLGSLRNTEIK
+209 FLGSLPNTEVRM
-220 LSYNISQERLHAKA
+220 SYNTSQERLHAKS
-234 YMFLRNSG
+234 YMFLRDSG
-242 FDTGYIGSSNMSRS
+242 FDTGYIGSSNISRS

-267 VTTKEIPHIIKKFK
+267 VTTQEIPHIITKFK
-281 STFETYWASSDF
+281 STFETYWESHEF
-293 ESYHPE
+293 EKYHPDDE
-299 NEIAQER
+299 KDQIR
-306 LKTSLAEARGEI
+306 LKKSLANARGVQNND
-318 REYPVLFF
+318 PVLFF
-326 DLTPHPY
+326 DLEPHSY
-333 QEQILER
+333 QKQILEK
-340 LSVERSVHNRWRN
+340 LHIERTIHGRHKN
-353 LVVAATGTGKT
+353 LIVAATGTGKT
-364 LISAFDYQRFKREKV
+364 VISAFDFRRFNRENPG
-379 SAKLL
+379 AKLL
-384 YVAHR
+384 FVAHR
-389 QEILIQARITFQA
+389 EEMLKQARKTFQA
-402 VLRDST
+402 VLRDAS
-408 FGELWVGNE
+408 FGELWVGGI
-417 KPSHYEHLFVSVQ
+417 KPEHFNQLFVSVQ
-430 TLNNQI
+430 TLKGQI
-436 GNIDLTSDFYDVVI
+436 KSLVLTDDFYDMIV
-450 IDEVHHIA
+450 IDEVHHISA
-458 AVSYRPILKRFSPK
+458 NSYRSILSLFSPD

-479 TPERHDGTSIL
+479 TPERQDGKSIL
-490 DDFCGTIAAELRLP
+490 EDFCHTIAAELRLS
-504 DAITRRYLCPFQY
+504 DAINRRYLCPFQY
-517 FGINDSVD
+517 FGIDDVVD
-525 LSSVEWKHGR
+525 LSDVAWKKGR
-535 YLPSELTHLYT
+535 YIPGELTQIYT
-546 NDNTR
+546 QNDNR
-551 VKHILRNMNEI
+551 VNHILQNMDSI
-562 LGDIHSIKC
+562 LEDIHAIKC

-580 AEYMR
+580 ADYMAQ
-585 KKFLLEKIKADVL
+585 KFLIKNVRSAVL
-598 TSINGT
+598 TSRNSKDRDI
-604 ERSVLRQKL
+604 LREKL
-613 ISGEINVLFVVDIFN
+613 IRGELNILFVVDIFN

-739 LGWIGSYSQHSEVL
+739 LGWISNYSQHSEVL

-990 SYVSHKTIEK
+990 SYVSHKKIEK